1 LKSRGIQFPGRD
13 DESLAPIFTP
23 SRTVPEVP
31 LYTDSSYSTSHE
43 ASPVPI
49 FTAEQTKEEFSV
61 AYNTIE
67 LLSTVLYSSPQK
79 DALEVHILL
88 SFVSE
93 FCCIYADIK
102 DYTFFAKST
111 KLTAL

>member
-31 LYTDSSYSTSHE
+31 LYTDTSYSASRE

-49 FTAEQTKEEFSV
+49 FSAEKTKEEFSV
-61 AYNTIE
+61 AQNTIE
-67 LLSTVLYSSPQK
+67 LLSTVLSSSPQT

-93 FCCIYADIK
+93 FLLVFMQVLKIRQFV
-102 DYTFFAKST
+102 TKSI
-111 KLTAL
+111 